1 MRFKRAIL
9 GKAIS
14 VVVFSFFIYTLF
26 PQSAKIS
33 LIKIYKN
40 KDANHE
46 ILYSPQIKTVQKL
59 KNYFIAFINSEF
71 DSRLSSAGFKFDYLD
86 DDIKDKKY
94 YLVNISSPAEI
105 KTLSGYGRVRLLENN
120 LALFWVE
127 KEISR
132 DTLPARFRLIPLSR
146 KPLRDFIQSFS
157 ILSQNFGQEIKLSSE
172 SAVKNS
178 SPQTFR
184 IELIKIQK
192 NKDADHKALYSPQVK
207 IVKELKTCFIAHA
220 SPESLSVLS
229 AAGFFIEQLDDDMED
244 KKYYLVHCPAA
255 SDFAILGAYGNVRI
269 IEENLALFWSDQ
281 IEAREI
287 LPSPFELALLPDEPL
302 HSYQERTLTSLE
314 VSQPEIELPSKFRV
328 NTVIQEI
335 IDQVSKA
342 NLTGY
347 VQSLQDFQT
356 RYASTSQCES
366 AADFIYNFFIQLGLD
381 AEYDSFS
388 FPPGYS
394 SKNIIATLEGQ
405 VDPTQ
410 VVIIC
415 AHYDSYSRQPYALAP
430 GADDNA
436 SGCAAVME
444 ASRILAAYPLD
455 FTVKF
460 ICFSAEEWGLYG
472 SRDYAQDAMQRGE
485 DIIAVLNLDMIA
497 YTDILP
503 EDLDIVSN
511 SESKWL
517 ADRFSSVSNMY
528 TLLNIAQ
535 TVNPSFVWSDH
546 SPFWD
551 NGYSAIL
558 GIEDM
563 IIMNPYYHTVNDTI
577 DTLNLDFMIDAVKT
591 CLATAADL
599 AQPLSSPRSP
609 TGLSAHSQVI
619 SSLFSSIKSVYLSWD
634 ENPGQVIGYN
644 IYRTET
650 SRQNYQKI
658 NSTPLTQTYYVDRN
672 LDPNIRYFY
681 MITAVGGQNNESN
694 FSKEV
699 RDDEGNSYI
708 N

>member
-1 MRFKRAIL
+1 MKFKRAVL
-9 GKAIS
+9 GKVIAAA
-14 VVVFSFFIYTLF
+14 VFLFFTHTLF

-33 LIKIYKN
+33 LIKITKN

-46 ILYSPQIKTVQKL
+46 ALFIPQIKIVHEL
-59 KNYFIAFINSEF
+59 KICFIAYI
-71 DSRLSSAGFKFDYLD
+71 DSGYDSHLSSAGFRFDTLD
-86 DDIKDKKY
+86 DDVKNKKY
-94 YLVNISSPAEI
+94 YLVDISSPAEI
-105 KTLSGYGRVRLLENN
+105 KTLSGYGRVELLENN
-120 LALFWVE
+120 LALFWAE
-127 KEISR
+127 KEFSR
-132 DTLPARFRLIPLSR
+132 DILPARFELIPLPR
-146 KPLRDFIQSFS
+146 KPLGNFIQSPD
-157 ILSQNFGQEIKLSSE
+157 ILAQNFSQEIMLPSE
-172 SAVKNS
+172 SAAKS
-178 SPQTFR
+178 PSPQIFR
-184 IELIKIQK
+184 IELIKIHK

-207 IVKELKTCFIAHA
+207 IIKELKTCFIARA
-220 SPESLSVLS
+220 DPESLSALS
-229 AAGFFIEQLDDDMED
+229 ASGFFIERLDDDIKD

-255 SDFAILGAYGNVRI
+255 SDFAILGVYGNVSI

-281 IEAREI
+281 IEARES
-287 LPSPFELALLPDEPL
+287 LPSQFELTLLPDDPL

-314 VSQPEIELPSKFRV
+314 VPQPEIEFPSKFRA
-328 NTVIQEI
+328 NAVIQEI
-335 IDQVSKA
+335 VDQVSKA

-356 RYASTSQCES
+356 RYASTSQCDS
-366 AADFIYNFFIQLGLD
+366 AGDFIYDFFIQLGLD

-388 FPPGYS
+388 FGPGYS

-415 AHYDSYSRQPYALAP
+415 AHYDSISNQPYTLAP

-444 ASRILAAYPLD
+444 ASRIFAAYPFD

-472 SRDYAQDAMQRGE
+472 SRDYAQDAIQRGE
-485 DIIAVLNLDMIA
+485 DIVAVLNLDMIA
-497 YTDILP
+497 YTDIVP

-511 SESKWL
+511 LNSQWL

-528 TLLNIAQ
+528 TLLGIAK

-551 NGYSAIL
+551 TGYSAIL
-558 GIEDM
+558 GIEDT
-563 IIMNPYYHTVNDTI
+563 IIMNPYYHTVNDAI
-577 DTLNLDFMIDAVKT
+577 DTLNLDFMTEAARA

-599 AQPLSSPRSP
+599 AQPVSSPRAP
-609 TGLSAHSQVI
+609 AGLSAHSQVV
-619 SSLFSSIKSVYLSWD
+619 SSLFSGIKSVYLSWD
-634 ENPGQVIGYN
+634 ENPGPVIGYN

-658 NSTPLTQTYYVDRN
+658 NSSPLTQAFYVDRN
-672 LDPNIRYFY
+672 LDPNISYFY
-681 MITAVGGQNNESN
+681 VITAVDSQSNESN

-699 RDDEGNSYI
+699 RDDEGNSNI